1 MCGRFAI
8 TVDASVIQHEFNL
21 APVNIAFSPRFNIAP
36 TQSVP
41 VITNDHPDQLVM
53 YRWGLI
59 PSWAKDISIGAKMI
73 NARAEGIEDK
83 PAFRAAFKRRRCLVP
98 VSGFYE
104 WQAREG
110 GKQPMFIRVKQEP
123 LFAMAGLWEVW
134 RDGEGRDMPTFTI
147 ITTSANSFMK
157 SIHDRMPVILHPE
170 DYATWLQAD
179 DVPAGILKG
188 LLRPFEPDALTA
200 YDVSKAVNRAGYDS
214 PELIQPVA

>member
-8 TVDASVIQHEFNL
+8 IVDPSVIQHEFNL
-21 APVNIAFSPRFNIAP
+21 STVAVDFSPRFNIAP
-36 TQSVP
+36 TQPVP

-59 PSWAKDISIGAKMI
+59 PSWAKDTSIGSKMI

-98 VSGFYE
+98 ASGFYE
-104 WQAREG
+104 WQAREE
-110 GKQPMFIRVKQEP
+110 GKQPMYIHLKQEP

-134 RDGEGRDMPTFTI
+134 RDGEGRDMRTFTI

-157 SIHDRMPVILHPE
+157 SIHDRMPVILHPD
-170 DYATWLQAD
+170 DYDTWLQEDEVHAD
-179 DVPAGILKG
+179 TLKG
-188 LLRPFEPDALTA
+188 LLRPFEPEALTA
-200 YDVSKAVNRAGYDS
+200 YEVSKAVNRAGYDS
-214 PELIQPVA
+214 PELVEPVA